1 MFACQI
7 AYRRFFFDVF
17 VKLLAC
23 PPLLSFLESEI
34 SRQFLESRPTCNFL
48 FFSWNIHFV
57 ECCFICVAR
66 RALSVRL
73 LVCITHFFKNKGPRH
88 VLCMYSD
95 LQPFVD
101 FLIPVMF
108 VSKQVI
114 LMSIVPFDCVSLYEG
129 NRSALPPIPFSLT
142 LPDFPA
148 TCNDEI
154 VNFLPPPSASP
165 LRPNQQVTDC
175 NPKST
180 I

>member
-7 AYRRFFFDVF
+7 AYRRFFRRLCKTFGLPSSVIIFWSPKSQDNSSN
-17 VKLLAC
+17 LDQLA
-23 PPLLSFLESEI
+23 I
-34 SRQFLESRPTCNFL
+34 S

-108 VSKQVI
+108 VPKQVI